1 MLGARQ
7 QTYKGNQLALKQKLT
22 EVIYLLNRAG
32 EVEVSYEHNFHCD
45 YSLPCTYLCKRKCKV
60 NDAEFSG
67 KAEH

>member
-32 EVEVSYEHNFHCD
+32 EVEVSYNYNITSIVIIHC
-45 YSLPCTYLCKRKCKV
+45 PVHTCAKENAK
-60 NDAEFSG
+60 
-67 KAEH
+67 